1 MAMRVIVSALFLFG
15 ALSTST
21 ALAQTTPTSEEI
33 VEFFSEAATHLGPA
47 RGICVGTEEECAQ
60 RAQQARAGL
69 DMLVN
74 FDLDSSDLSP
84 EAQAMLTEFAKALND
99 NRLRPH
105 SFIVE
110 GHTDALGTADYNVGL
125 SERRASS
132 VVSFLLSHG
141 VESDRITA
149 IGLGKENPR
158 VEDAFDP
165 VNRRVEMRL
174 KVE

>member
-1 MAMRVIVSALFLFG
+1 MRVFVSALFLFV
-15 ALSTST
+15 ALPASN
-21 ALAQTTPTSEEI
+21 AMAQATPTSDEI
-33 VEFFSEAATHLGPA
+33 IEFFSEAANHLGPA

-74 FDLDSSDLSP
+74 FDLDSAELTP
-84 EAQAMLTEFAKALND
+84 RAREMLTEFAKALND
-99 NRLRPH
+99 NRLQPH

-110 GHTDALGTADYNVGL
+110 GHTDALGSADYNLGL

-132 VVSFLLSHG
+132 VVSYLLSHG
-141 VESDRITA
+141 VEADRITA
-149 IGLGKENPR
+149 IGLGKDNPR
-158 VEDAFDP
+158 VDDAFDP

-174 KVE
+174 KIE